1 MKSAR
6 LVLFVVAAIAGCI
19 AAGGAEAQDFY
30 KGKTI
35 TILVGYPAGGGFD
48 AYARLLGHY
57 LGRHIPG
64 NPDVIVSNMPGA
76 VSLTSVT
83 YLDATAPKDGT
94 FIDAFDPSNIGASAL
109 GVALLKIDFRKYN
122 WLGSISQGTTGC
134 FVWHTLGIKTLADAQ
149 AHGPLH
155 FGRSSSGSPNDMDQK
170 ILKRIFGVDVEAV
183 SGYGGSTDEILAVQR
198 GETDG
203 LCGAWTSLPADWIAN
218 KEIVPIIR
226 SGPVVSPDLPP
237 GVPYMVDIAPTPS
250 DRQIIRILMA
260 SEEVSRPYIVSTAV
274 PADRVAILRAGFDA
288 TMKDPDFLADAAKE
302 RLPVSPE
309 NAAEAAKTVDD
320 IYATPADVV
329 AEARKIAAD

>member
-1 MKSAR
+1 MKSLR
-6 LVLFVVAAIAGCI
+6 LALGLAALLASFVAGC
-19 AAGGAEAQDFY
+19 AEAQDFY

-48 AYARLLGHY
+48 AYARLLARY

-64 NPDVIVSNMPGA
+64 NPNVIVSNMPGA
-76 VSLTSVT
+76 VSLTSVQ

-94 FIDAFDPSNIGASAL
+94 FIDAFDPSNIGVSAL
-109 GVALLKIDFRKYN
+109 GVALMKVDFRKYN

-134 FVWHTLGIKTLADAQ
+134 FVWHTLGIKTLADAK

-170 ILKRIFGVDVEAV
+170 ILKKIFGVDIEQV
-183 SGYGGSTDEILAVQR
+183 SGYGGSTEEMLAVTR

-203 LCGAWTSLPADWIAN
+203 LCSAWTSLPADWIA
-218 KEIVPIIR
+218 KQEIVPIIR

-237 GVPYMVDIAPTPS
+237 GVPYMVDIAPTPR
-250 DRQIIRILMA
+250 DRQIIRLLMA
-260 SEEVSRPYIVSTAV
+260 SEAVSRPYIASASV
-274 PADRVAILRAGFDA
+274 PADRMKILRAGFEA
-288 TMKDPDFLADAAKE
+288 TMNDPDFLAEAAKE

-309 NAAEAAKTVDD
+309 NATEAAKTVDE
-320 IYATPADVV
+320 IYATPDDVK
-329 AEARKIAAD
+329 AAARQIAAD